1 MRQPLSPAG
10 NSYEP
15 LPRLPSLQAPIFPLW
30 VGEKSFLKK
39 IKKVLTKRGCPDI
52 LAIVPSE
59 WNKFKTNWPGGL
71 AQLGERL
78 TGSQEVSGS
87 IPLFSTKEN
96 LETIMVSRFFL
107 IYGKLHKVAFVL
119 NLCWTRGKIAHNFLF
134 PATHFHNFFYI
145 FIISTFCT
153 NALIGK
159 GFFCPFEKAQSK
171 KCIFL
176 STLSFLRLCWI
187 SCWITNSSPLFSR
200 TGTSVVPVP
209 PHRSWTVRSNHANRD
224 TIGGLAFH
232 CQQFLMMFVWFEWK
246 PLSHPAVTFQIPLIQ

>member
-1 MRQPLSPAG
+1 MLWGDAKQKKLFSLIYGLSLTIMKDIQG
-10 NSYEP
+10 VFWGS
-15 LPRLPSLQAPIFPLW
+15 PRIEALF
-30 VGEKSFLKK
+30 
-39 IKKVLTKRGCPDI
+39 
-52 LAIVPSE
+52 
-59 WNKFKTNWPGGL
+59 WPGLEGYVT
-71 AQLGERL
+71 AL
-78 TGSQEVSGS
+78 TGRALDWQSRGQRFDPAILHQEK
-87 IPLFSTKEN
+87 PWN
-96 LETIMVSRFFL
+96 HMVSRFFL

-176 STLSFLRLCWI
+176 STLSFLLLCWI

-200 TGTSVVPVP
+200 TGTLVVPVP
-209 PHRSWTVRSNHANRD
+209 PHRS
-224 TIGGLAFH
+224 
-232 CQQFLMMFVWFEWK
+232 
-246 PLSHPAVTFQIPLIQ
+246 

>member
-1 MRQPLSPAG
+1 MLWGDAKQKKLFSLIYGLSLTIMKDIQG
-10 NSYEP
+10 VFWGS
-15 LPRLPSLQAPIFPLW
+15 PRIEALF
-30 VGEKSFLKK
+30 
-39 IKKVLTKRGCPDI
+39 
-52 LAIVPSE
+52 
-59 WNKFKTNWPGGL
+59 WPGLEGYVT
-71 AQLGERL
+71 AL
-78 TGSQEVSGS
+78 TGRALDWQSRGQRFDPAILHQEK
-87 IPLFSTKEN
+87 PWN
-96 LETIMVSRFFL
+96 HMVSRFFL

-200 TGTSVVPVP
+200 TGTLVVPVP
-209 PHRSWTVRSNHANRD
+209 PHRS
-224 TIGGLAFH
+224 
-232 CQQFLMMFVWFEWK
+232 
-246 PLSHPAVTFQIPLIQ
+246 

>member
-1 MRQPLSPAG
+1 
-10 NSYEP
+10 
-15 LPRLPSLQAPIFPLW
+15 
-30 VGEKSFLKK
+30 
-39 IKKVLTKRGCPDI
+39 
-52 LAIVPSE
+52 
-59 WNKFKTNWPGGL
+59 
-71 AQLGERL
+71 
-78 TGSQEVSGS
+78 
-87 IPLFSTKEN
+87 
-96 LETIMVSRFFL
+96 MVSRFFL
-107 IYGKLHKVAFVL
+107 ICGKLHKVAFAL
-119 NLCWTRGKIAHNFLF
+119 NLCWTRGKIAHNYLF
-134 PATHFHNFFYI
+134 HATHFCNFFYI

-176 STLSFLRLCWI
+176 STLSFLLLCWI

-200 TGTSVVPVP
+200 TGTLVVPVP